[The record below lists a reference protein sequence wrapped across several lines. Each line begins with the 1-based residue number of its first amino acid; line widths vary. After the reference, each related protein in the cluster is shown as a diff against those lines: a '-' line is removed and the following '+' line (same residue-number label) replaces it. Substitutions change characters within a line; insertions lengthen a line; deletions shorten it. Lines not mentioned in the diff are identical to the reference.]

1 MQSRP
6 MEQGVGLR
14 RRESV
19 SSMSSMRSVR
29 SMTTPR
35 ELSTDSLLV
44 IEDRFVRKPRAQ
56 RIRRPDPRPQPQL
69 STRVSYPPP
78 SAGRSLYYFPNGEV
92 FRPRMQPRPKSAK
105 HSSLPNMASMP
116 VTQRQPPSLAPPASV
131 QEYHPAPETRQIPQ
145 IFNQPTGSS
154 ASSASPS
161 SSVDHSTPASS
172 IACSEEEE
180 TDDKKGLK
188 GMLSKLLRKD
198 KKLSKRVEP
207 HASKNNLSSNIS
219 FECLSLS
226 TGLSDDSSS
235 FIAGD
240 DRPLDGG
247 DLDSEL
253 DYISSI
259 IGIGETSFFDDL
271 SQDKLI
277 KRESLRMKSLEK
289 QKSLSRKN
297 TLDSQATI
305 DAKKHCDSAKPRT
318 FGNGEFEVVTT
329 NSAKEPGKSCAVA
342 RSALSSRSA
351 SPQRVSFSDK
361 IYLNETFSADHYVR
375 FNRGLK
381 HTYSQLARNPAQ
393 IKEIRA
399 ELNHYKLHEMA
410 VHEQSREYTHYFR
423 TA

>member
-1 MQSRP
+1 MQGRP
-6 MEQGVGLR
+6 MEQGIGLR

-19 SSMSSMRSVR
+19 SSMSSTRSVR

-44 IEDRFVRKPRAQ
+44 IEDRFVRKPRVQ
-56 RIRRPDPRPQPQL
+56 RMRRPDLRPQPQL

-78 SAGRSLYYFPNGEV
+78 SAGRSMYYFPNGEV
-92 FRPRMQPRPKSAK
+92 FRPRMQPRPKSTK
-105 HSSLPNMASMP
+105 HSSLPNMASTP
-116 VTQRQPPSLAPPASV
+116 ANQRQPPSLAPAGPV
-131 QEYHPAPETRQIPQ
+131 QECRPAAETQQIPH
-145 IFNQPTGSS
+145 ISNQPTGSS

-161 SSVDHSTPASS
+161 SSVGHSTPASS
-172 IACSEEEE
+172 ITCSEEDE
-180 TDDKKGLK
+180 DDKKGLK
-188 GMLSKLLRKD
+188 RMLSKLLGKD
-198 KKLSKRVEP
+198 KKLNKKAEP
-207 HASKNNLSSNIS
+207 LASKNSLSSES
-219 FECLSLS
+219 SLECLSLA

-235 FIAGD
+235 FTAGD

-271 SQDKLI
+271 GQDRLI

-305 DAKKHCDSAKPRT
+305 DAKKHVAKRRT

-329 NSAKEPGKSCAVA
+329 NSAKEPGQSCAVA

-399 ELNHYKLHEMA
+399 ELNYYKSHEMA

>member
-6 MEQGVGLR
+6 TEQGVGLR

-19 SSMSSMRSVR
+19 SSISSMRSVR

-35 ELSTDSLLV
+35 EVSTDSLLV
-44 IEDRFVRKPRAQ
+44 IEDRFVRKPRAP
-56 RIRRPDPRPQPQL
+56 RMRRPDPRPQPRL
-69 STRVSYPPP
+69 SAHVSFPPP
-78 SAGRSLYYFPNGEV
+78 SAGRSTYYFPNGEV

-105 HSSLPNMASMP
+105 HSSLPNMGSLA
-116 VTQRQPPSLAPPASV
+116 TGQRQPPLPAPAAPV
-131 QEYHPAPETRQIPQ
+131 QEYQPVPETQQMSQIS
-145 IFNQPTGSS
+145 NQPTGSS

-172 IACSEEEE
+172 ITCSEEED
-180 TDDKKGLK
+180 DDKKGLK
-188 GMLSKLLRKD
+188 GMFSKLLRKD
-198 KKLSKRVEP
+198 KKLSKRAEP
-207 HASKNNLSSNIS
+207 LASKSNLSSES
-219 FECLSLS
+219 SLESLSLS
-226 TGLSDDSSS
+226 AEPSDDSSS

-253 DYISSI
+253 EYISSI
-259 IGIGETSFFDDL
+259 IGIGETSFFDDE

-277 KRESLRMKSLEK
+277 RRESLSRKSLEK

-297 TLDSQATI
+297 TLDSQATL
-305 DAKKHCDSAKPRT
+305 DAKMHCDVAKPRT

-329 NSAKEPGKSCAVA
+329 NSAKEPGKSCAAA

-381 HTYSQLARNPAQ
+381 HSYSQLARNPAQ